1 MEPEAIS
8 KALADL
14 AREHAPEVTFSP
26 PVQVGE
32 TTVICASAVSCL
44 AGSRGPNLVIT
55 LRSAPCAVIV
65 LRPGECSVLPIGT
78 PGLAE
83 RLLDLAP
90 RLLDLLP
97 ASPRTGSTAVPPAEA
112 PTGSAPVPPADAP
125 TGPAP
130 VAPVDTPTGPT
141 PVPPADTPT
150 GKGG

>member
-83 RLLDLAP
+83 RLLDLVP

-97 ASPRTGSTAVPPAEA
+97 ASPRTGSTAVPPA
-112 PTGSAPVPPADAP
+112 DAP
-125 TGPAP
+125 TGQAP
-130 VAPVDTPTGPT
+130 VSPVDTPTGPT

>member
-1 MEPEAIS
+1 MEPDALS
-8 KALADL
+8 RVLADL
-14 AREHAPEVTFSP
+14 AREHAPEVTFS

-65 LRPGECSVLPIGT
+65 LRAGECSVLPIGSS
-78 PGLAE
+78 GLAE

-90 RLLDLLP
+90 RLLNLLP
-97 ASPRTGSTAVPPAEA
+97 ASRCAGPTSAPPAEPPPGSTTTPPEEPPA
-112 PTGSAPVPPADAP
+112 GSAATPAE
-125 TGPAP
+125 
-130 VAPVDTPTGPT
+130 PT